1 MFLLRRAHPPLQ
13 EEPDSTSL
21 SSHYAVVGTPSAWM
35 EPKNGPR
42 FQHQP
47 LCNPAISSPWNKLNS
62 PSMTLENPGRFSR
75 VCFAPGSRVSTTR
88 RGSDSTFIAPSAG
101 GWNLRSRC
109 GQGWFLSR
117 ALWWVCRRPRP
128 PCVFTWP
135 PLCVCLYPD
144 LFLRGPQSYGI
155 RAHTDDLIN
164 LHQNSNHA
172 APQNYLS
179 LSSKNFLTA
188 SQCQR
193 PHSPCF
199 SHNSLTHSYSE
210 ENILAVHRLDDLSF
224 PILGITSLI
233 FTEIPVTIHLSKFHH
248 PLITSLMKIP

>member
-1 MFLLRRAHPPLQ
+1 M
-13 EEPDSTSL
+13 
-21 SSHYAVVGTPSAWM
+21 
-35 EPKNGPR
+35 
-42 FQHQP
+42 
-47 LCNPAISSPWNKLNS
+47 
-62 PSMTLENPGRFSR
+62 LE
-75 VCFAPGSRVSTTR
+75 AAELSTTR

-144 LFLRGPQSYGI
+144 PFLRGPQSYGI

-233 FTEIPVTIHLSKFHH
+233 FTEIPVTIHL
-248 PLITSLMKIP
+248 